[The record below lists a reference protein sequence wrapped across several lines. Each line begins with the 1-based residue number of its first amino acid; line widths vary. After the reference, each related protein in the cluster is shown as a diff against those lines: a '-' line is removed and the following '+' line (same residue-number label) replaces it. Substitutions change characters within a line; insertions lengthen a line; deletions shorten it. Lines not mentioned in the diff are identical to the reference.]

1 MKKEIRNSLKWD
13 LLGKVSTQL
22 STFAISIILARILVP
37 EDYGLLGM
45 AMAFTGI
52 AGNLINMG
60 FGSAIVQSKTIK
72 RIDINSV
79 IIVNISIGLVLT
91 IIFYLLSNLI
101 GAYYENDTIGELAQ
115 VLSITF
121 LINSLSVTSV
131 ALLEKELNFKSLSL
145 SRLFAGIISGVF
157 GVILAYKGYGVWSLV
172 YSSIINESL
181 RTLFVI
187 YKVNHKFKFE
197 FSFNSVKSLW
207 GFGSKMFLS
216 GLLETI
222 YLRVDY
228 LITGKY
234 FSAELLG
241 YYYRAK
247 SFRALIVRYTSDT
260 IGKVF
265 FPVFSQKQD
274 DIDWIRAAFEK
285 SFRYI
290 FLLSVLICGILF
302 SCSND
307 IFLLLF
313 SEKWLPSVVHFN
325 ILMSAA
331 VFLPL
336 LALLS
341 NVINGLGYSKE
352 FLQFNMI
359 EKGIYILAII
369 VSVMSSNFMIFIASE
384 ILIKGIA
391 FVLYFRKA
399 QDLVKFEMKTLI
411 KILVST
417 LVLIILCIL
426 FIDIIQRFLVFNV
439 IIKLLIKSFLFI
451 LLFIVGLQLPILR
464 SYYDIESMIKKINS
478 KKSL

>member
-1 MKKEIRNSLKWD
+1 M
-13 LLGKVSTQL
+13 
-22 STFAISIILARILVP
+22 
-37 EDYGLLGM
+37 
-45 AMAFTGI
+45 
-52 AGNLINMG
+52 
-60 FGSAIVQSKTIK
+60 
-72 RIDINSV
+72 
-79 IIVNISIGLVLT
+79 
-91 IIFYLLSNLI
+91 
-101 GAYYENDTIGELAQ
+101 
-115 VLSITF
+115 
-121 LINSLSVTSV
+121 
-131 ALLEKELNFKSLSL
+131 LEKDLNFKTLSL
-145 SRLFAGIISGVF
+145 TRLLSGVFSGVF
-157 GVILAYKGYGVWSLV
+157 GVVLAYNGYGVWSLV
-172 YSSIINESL
+172 YSSILNESL
-181 RTLFVI
+181 RTILVI

-197 FSFNSVKSLW
+197 FSFNAIKRLW

-285 SFRYI
+285 SFKYI

-302 SCSND
+302 SFSND

-313 SEKWLPSVVHFN
+313 SEKWLPSVVHFK
-325 ILMSAA
+325 ILISAA

-341 NVINGLGYSKE
+341 NIINGLGYSKE
-352 FLQFNMI
+352 FLQFNLI

-411 KILVST
+411 KISVST
-417 LVLIILCIL
+417 LVLIISCIS
-426 FIDIIQRFLVFNV
+426 FIDFIESFLVFNML
-439 IIKLLIKSFLFI
+439 INLMIKSILFLTFFV
-451 LLFIVGLQLPILR
+451 LGLQLPIFKPYFEINDL
-464 SYYDIESMIKKINS
+464 IKKIKLN
-478 KKSL
+478 KTK